1 MTDHTAYDDHSA
13 FDSVHERR
21 SGQRSSVR
29 RGAVSSVVIAISVLS
44 VASCGTDDPGIE
56 QAALRIDAASL
67 AQGVQDLSA
76 DSMGGRAPSSTGEER
91 TVRYLTRR
99 FEELGLEPGAGNG
112 WTQDV
117 ALVSLTADPGMG
129 ARVGGRGTVNHL
141 RHGTD
146 YVAVAGGVS
155 DTVALD
161 QSPLVFAGYGIV
173 APEIGWNDYEGLDAR
188 GKTVVLLVN
197 DPGYET
203 GDDRFD
209 GRAMTYYGRW
219 TYKYE
224 EAARQGAA
232 GVMIVHR
239 TGPAG
244 YPWAV
249 VEAGWSGKQFMLEQ
263 ADDGTTP
270 IVQGWFS
277 EETARTVLA
286 QARYDLDSLATA
298 AGQDGFRGVN
308 LGLDLSLELSNEVTR
323 SVSRNVIARIPG
335 RSRPDEH
342 VLFMGHW
349 DHLGIDPALAVDSI
363 YNGALDNASGT
374 AGLLELAEAFMAL
387 DRRPERSI
395 LFVALTAEEQGLLGS
410 LHYASDPVWPL
421 ETTVAAINVDGLN
434 IWGPT
439 RDIVVV
445 GYGKSELDS
454 VLTGV
459 ATEKGRTLSPD
470 GEPEKGY
477 FFRSDHFEFA
487 KRGVPALFT
496 NPGFDDLR
504 YGEDWARAKHEQ
516 FTAERYHKP
525 ADEYDPTW
533 NLDGAVEDL
542 RLLFEF
548 GFQLAD
554 SDTWPNWYEG
564 SEFRVVRDEMRPVR
578 P

>member
-1 MTDHTAYDDHSA
+1 VGVIVAVGIGLLSL
-13 FDSVHERR
+13 
-21 SGQRSSVR
+21 
-29 RGAVSSVVIAISVLS
+29 GACGNDEAAEEQAVLS
-44 VASCGTDDPGIE
+44 
-56 QAALRIDAASL
+56 IDAADL
-67 AQGVQDLSA
+67 AQGIQDLSA
-76 DSMGGRAPSSTGEER
+76 DSMGGRAPSSIGEER
-91 TVRYLTRR
+91 TVQYLTRR
-99 FEELGLEPGAGNG
+99 FEELDLEPGAGGG

-117 ALVSLTADPGMG
+117 ALVSVSADPGME

-146 YVAVAGGVS
+146 FVAVTGGVN
-155 DTVALD
+155 DTVSLAR
-161 QSPLVFAGYGIV
+161 SSLVFAGYGIV
-173 APEIGWNDYEGLDAR
+173 APEIDWNDYEGLDAR

-203 GDDRFD
+203 GDERFD
-209 GRAMTYYGRW
+209 GHSMTYYGRW

-224 EAARQGAA
+224 EAARRGAA

-249 VEAGWSGKQFMLEQ
+249 VETGWSGPQFMLDH
-263 ADDGTTP
+263 AGMDSAP

-298 AGQDGFRGVN
+298 AGQTGFRAVD
-308 LGLDLSLELSNEVTR
+308 LGLDLSLELRNEVTR

-335 RSRPDEH
+335 RSRPEEH
-342 VLFMGHW
+342 VVFMGHW
-349 DHLGIDPALAVDSI
+349 DHLGIDPALTGDSI

-387 DRRPERSI
+387 KRRPERSI

-410 LHYASDPVWPL
+410 LHYASNPVWPL
-421 ETTVAAINVDGLN
+421 ESTVAAINVDGLN

-439 RDIVVV
+439 KDIVVV
-445 GYGKSELDS
+445 GFGKSELDS
-454 VLTGV
+454 VLAEV
-459 ATEKGRTLSPD
+459 AMEKGRTLSPD

-504 YGEDWARAKHEQ
+504 YGEDWARAQHEQ

-525 ADEYDPTW
+525 ADEFDPTW

-542 RLLFEF
+542 RLLFEL

-554 SDTWPNWYEG
+554 DNAWPNWRAG
-564 SEFRVVRDEMRPVR
+564 TEFRNFRDEMRPVR

>member
-1 MTDHTAYDDHSA
+1 V
-13 FDSVHERR
+13 F
-21 SGQRSSVR
+21 SSVGLAI
-29 RGAVSSVVIAISVLS
+29 GALCF
-44 VASCGTDDPGIE
+44 ASCGVSDPGIE
-56 QAALRIDAASL
+56 QAALRIDAESL
-67 AQGVQDLSA
+67 AQGIQDLSA
-76 DSMGGRAPSSTGEER
+76 DSMGGRAPSSIGEER
-91 TVRYLTRR
+91 TVRYLTDR
-99 FEELGLEPGAGNG
+99 FEQLGLEPGGGDG

-117 ALVSLTADPGMG
+117 ALVSVTADPGIG

-146 YVAVAGGVS
+146 YVAVTGGVGES
-155 DTVALD
+155 VALD
-161 QSPLVFAGYGIV
+161 RSRLVFAGYGIV
-173 APEIGWNDYEGLDAR
+173 APEIGWNDYDGLDVG
-188 GKTVVLLVN
+188 GKTVVVLVN
-197 DPGYET
+197 DPGYAT

-209 GRAMTYYGRW
+209 GHAMTYYGRW

-244 YPWAV
+244 YSWTV
-249 VEAGWSGKQFMLEQ
+249 VETGWSGEQFKLDH
-263 ADDGTTP
+263 ADQGSSP

-277 EETARTVLA
+277 EETAKTILA
-286 QARYDLDSLATA
+286 QARFDLDSLAA
-298 AGQDGFRGVN
+298 AAAADGFRAVD
-308 LGLDLSLELSNEVTR
+308 LGLDLSLILKNEVRR
-323 SVSRNVIARIPG
+323 STSRNVIARIPG
-335 RSRPDEH
+335 ESRPDEH
-342 VLFMGHW
+342 VVFMGHW
-349 DHLGIDPALAVDSI
+349 DHLGIDPSLTGDSI

-387 DRRPERSI
+387 ERRPERSV
-395 LFVALTAEEQGLLGS
+395 LFIALTAEEQGLLGS

-421 ETTVAAINVDGLN
+421 ETTVAAINVDGVN

-454 VLTGV
+454 VLAEV
-459 ATEKGRTLSPD
+459 AAGTDRTLSPD

-487 KRGVPALFT
+487 KRGVPALFV

-504 YGEDWARAKHEQ
+504 YGEDWARARHDE

-525 ADEYDPTW
+525 ADEFDPTW

-542 RLLFEF
+542 RMLFEF
-548 GFQLAD
+548 GFRLAD
-554 SDTWPNWYEG
+554 GSDWPNWNEG
-564 SEFRVVRDEMRPVR
+564 SEFKSIRDEMRPVG